1 MRRRDEG
8 LESSGRNASEKK
20 EGKAGRLVERL
31 LSWKE
36 DLGALAAL
44 RRGWGKEPGTAPEM
58 FPYVASFD
66 DSRWEGEVVYI
77 VAGLFGMWP
86 QHDPSSGSFGAS
98 MRRLVEPEE
107 DVQGTSVE
115 KRFLSLLDADAGE
128 LYQALPRMVG
138 LLKAKEVPLN
148 YLLLTRHLFHW
159 KDEGIHNVRRR
170 WAVDFWRRPFTRSVE
185 TTKED

>member
-66 DSRWEGEVVYI
+66 DSRWEGEVIYI

-98 MRRLVEPEE
+98 MRNIADGYAKMARGILPVLDTVLPIERFEDGLARLE
-107 DVQGTSVE
+107 S
-115 KRFLSLLDADAGE
+115 
-128 LYQALPRMVG
+128 
-138 LLKAKEVPLN
+138 
-148 YLLLTRHLFHW
+148 
-159 KDEGIHNVRRR
+159 RR
-170 WAVDFWRRPFTRSVE
+170 VFGKIVVTL
-185 TTKED
+185 